1 MLKDTSKKSV
11 WNNPD
16 SIVILK
22 PFCLNNLIKYLAVFS
37 ADLGDLLLIIPS
49 PSSLYNPNSLSIKIL
64 LFLISFSKNNPI

>member
-11 WNNPD
+11 WNNAD

-37 ADLGDLLLIIPS
+37 VDLGDLLLIIPS
-49 PSSLYNPNSLSIKIL
+49 LSSLYNPNSLSIKIL
-64 LFLISFSKNNPI
+64 LTALK